1 MIPPLRYVRPS
12 TVDEALAALVD
23 HPHAAVLAGGQS
35 LLPRLKSGRAHVD
48 TLIDVGRLAELC
60 SVRPLPQ
67 GGVKIGAGMRHEQVA
82 TDALLP
88 QSCGLLATAAA
99 CVGDPQVRAMGT
111 LGGSLA
117 VGDPRADLVVA
128 ALALDARVELRG
140 LADRRTIELGDLA
153 GPLGRRGDELITHV
167 VLDCPDGVD
176 SGGGPPPFAYLRFT
190 HRAESWPVV
199 AVAVVGGP
207 MPRVAVGGLAERP
220 IRAAAVERAVRD
232 GADPRTAAPLVGE
245 GVEVADSPTAS
256 AQYRTHLAAVLV
268 RRALTEVRR

>member
-12 TVDEALAALVD
+12 TVDEALAALAD
-23 HPHAAVLAGGQS
+23 HPNAAVLAGGQS
-35 LLPRLKSGRAHVD
+35 LLPRLKTGRADVD

-67 GGVKIGAGMRHEQVA
+67 GGVEIGAGMRHEQVA
-82 TDALLP
+82 TDLLLP
-88 QSCGLLATAAA
+88 QSCGLLATAAG

-117 VGDPRADLVVA
+117 VGDPRADLIVA

-140 LADRRTIELGDLA
+140 PGGVRTVELGDLA
-153 GPLGRRGDELITHV
+153 GPRACRRDELITHV

-207 MPRVAVGGLAERP
+207 TPRIAVGGLGERP
-220 IRAAAVERAVRD
+220 IRAAAVERAVMD
-232 GADPRTAAPLVGE
+232 GADPRTVVALVGE
-245 GVEVADSPTAS
+245 GVEVADSRAAS
-256 AQYRTHLAAVLV
+256 AQYRTHVAAVLV
-268 RRALTEVRR
+268 RRALTEVGR